1 MHNHEKWS
9 NILPKSCGMNDAAV
23 LKYVEPFLI
32 IIHARVKAAKGSSPI
47 LVVILTEFKQ
57 IN

>member
-1 MHNHEKWS
+1 MKNDQTYFQNH
-9 NILPKSCGMNDAAV
+9 AV
-23 LKYVEPFLI
+23 WKTLQFYVEPFI
-32 IIHARVKAAKGSSPI
+32 IIIQARVKAAKGSSPI